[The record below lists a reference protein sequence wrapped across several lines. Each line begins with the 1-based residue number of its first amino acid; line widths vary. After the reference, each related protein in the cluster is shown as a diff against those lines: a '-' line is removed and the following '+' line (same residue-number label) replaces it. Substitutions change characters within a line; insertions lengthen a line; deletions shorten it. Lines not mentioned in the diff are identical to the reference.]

1 MRTSVGRRGAFAVT
15 AALAAVV
22 AVAGCQDDGGA
33 KKTADSAAPSASK
46 AAPVAVSP
54 ADAVTAAYKKLS
66 AYRSA
71 KFRMAMTMP
80 GRAGAATTMKTSGTI
95 GWNPTVMD
103 MTMDATSLGVPGA
116 GTVRARM
123 AGDAMYVD
131 LSAEM
136 KDDPE
141 TAKTLGG
148 KRWMKLDLGSGASA
162 AGGAAG
168 GDSALLGSSLQS
180 DQSPAQQFATLLQS
194 PQITRVGA
202 ETVDGVR
209 AQHYR
214 GRLTVQQ
221 MLASGNAEALTAEQ
235 RKQAADS
242 MKKAGITAEDFDV
255 WVGADDFPVRVSVAM
270 DTASGP
276 MKVDEHLS
284 DYRAKAA
291 DVQAPP
297 AGQTFTL
304 QDLMKQ
310 AQESGATS

>member
-22 AVAGCQDDGGA
+22 TVAGCQGDGGS
-33 KKTADSAAPSASK
+33 KKAADSAAPSASK
-46 AAPVAVSP
+46 AAPAAASP

-71 KFRMAMTMP
+71 KFRMAMTVP
-80 GRAGAATTMKTSGTI
+80 DKAGAATTMKTSGTI

-103 MTMDATSLGVPGA
+103 MTMDGTSLGVPGA

-141 TAKTLGG
+141 TAKVLGG
-148 KRWMKLDLGSGASA
+148 KRWMKLDLGSAGAA
-162 AGGAAG
+162 AAG

-180 DQSPAQQFATLLQS
+180 DQSPAQQLATLLQS

-202 ETVDGVR
+202 EKVDGVR
-209 AQHYR
+209 AQHYK
-214 GRLTVQQ
+214 GHLTTEQ
-221 MLASGNAEALTAEQ
+221 MLDAGNAKTLTPEQ

-270 DTASGP
+270 DTANGA
-276 MKVDEHLS
+276 MKVDEHLAG
-284 DYRAKAA
+284 YTAKAA

-297 AGQTFTL
+297 ADQTFTL